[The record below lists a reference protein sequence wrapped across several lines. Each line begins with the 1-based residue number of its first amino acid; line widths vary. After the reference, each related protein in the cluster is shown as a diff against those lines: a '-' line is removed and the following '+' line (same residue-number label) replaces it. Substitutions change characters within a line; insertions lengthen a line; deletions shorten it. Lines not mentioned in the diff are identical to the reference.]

1 MRSRDDETSS
11 GAVGVALAFVSVK
24 LQLVKGGDRPC
35 SHSVLDTT
43 DKEIVLEKK
52 PHNQWQPKWRSAA
65 SSLDKLAVFLLK
77 HVPHSY
83 ASCSYAW
90 AGMGC
95 RLNDIL
101 C

>member
-1 MRSRDDETSS
+1 MRWGDETSS
-11 GAVGVALAFVSVK
+11 GPGVALAFVRVK

-52 PHNQWQPKWRSAA
+52 QQSVSAWRSTA
-65 SSLDKLAVFLLK
+65 SSLALDKLAVFLLK
-77 HVPHSY
+77 HVSNIATRH
-83 ASCSYAW
+83 ARAW
-90 AGMGC
+90 DGC
-95 RLNDIL
+95 RFSDML